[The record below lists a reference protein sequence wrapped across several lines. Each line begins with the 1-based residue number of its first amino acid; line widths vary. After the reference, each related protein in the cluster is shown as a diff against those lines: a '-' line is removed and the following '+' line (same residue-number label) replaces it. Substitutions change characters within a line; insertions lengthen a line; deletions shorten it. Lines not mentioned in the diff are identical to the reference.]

1 MYLIALLVSLAGL
14 TTLDW
19 RHKLAFFGERKRAL
33 LTLAVPY
40 MTFVAWDT
48 LGIAFHI
55 FFRGN
60 TSHLT
65 GITLFPEFPIEELFF
80 LGVLCYTALL
90 LTSRFASKK

>member
-19 RHKLAFFGERKRAL
+19 RHKLAFFGQRRRAIM
-33 LTLAVPY
+33 TLAIPY
-40 MTFVAWDT
+40 LAFVAWDA
-48 LGIAFHI
+48 LGIALGI

-90 LTSRFASKK
+90 LTSKFASKK